1 VWKRRGVWWIALRT
15 AVAIYAAVIIGLA
28 FFPFPIPPWT
38 NEGFIQ
44 PWILPIPFQTIL
56 LSIGFGWTSPA
67 ARFLIGNVVAF
78 FPLGV
83 FYPLL
88 RPATHTW
95 RRALA
100 VGLAVSLAIETAQVL
115 VSLVIGYPYR
125 QFDVDDLLL
134 NTLGTLL
141 GYGAWRAL
149 HALLGRGAT
158 TAP

>member
-1 VWKRRGVWWIALRT
+1 
-15 AVAIYAAVIIGLA
+15 
-28 FFPFPIPPWT
+28 
-38 NEGFIQ
+38 
-44 PWILPIPFQTIL
+44 
-56 LSIGFGWTSPA
+56 
-67 ARFLIGNVVAF
+67 
-78 FPLGV
+78 
-83 FYPLL
+83 
-88 RPATHTW
+88 
-95 RRALA
+95 
-100 VGLAVSLAIETAQVL
+100 